1 MSQGKKNSRKNAILR
16 EQGRQSPTNACS
28 DTDSSD
34 DEFEVLSEFRATE
47 RELTSEL
54 PRIVR
59 HLVWSEVGRAMY
71 SEDVSKSAPKEM
83 QRKMLP
89 DYTDFEAEQCENC
102 PLALVLK
109 DIIRMAADPWKDT
122 LNHQFD
128 LGIVYGE
135 EIAKIKQDESMRANL
150 VPRACLTVP
159 VTHMLDIRI
168 FLVAP
173 TPGCAYPDPG
183 FPNLLAL
190 DISQAIYNFVRW
202 EKNGQ

>member
-1 MSQGKKNSRKNAILR
+1 MVLKIEPGEKEQSQECYSARSKVDKA
-16 EQGRQSPTNACS
+16 PTNACS

-71 SEDVSKSAPKEM
+71 SEDVSKERSQGDAEKDAARLHGIFTSMVLMELKSP
-83 QRKMLP
+83 QLS
-89 DYTDFEAEQCENC
+89 TLSQDFEAEQCENC

-150 VPRACLTVP
+150 ATD
-159 VTHMLDIRI
+159 M
-168 FLVAP
+168 
-173 TPGCAYPDPG
+173 
-183 FPNLLAL
+183 
-190 DISQAIYNFVRW
+190 
-202 EKNGQ
+202 